1 MHLPTSIIRVSFA
14 VEHRSRTL
22 AFLTESSIRDRGRRR
37 AGFRPITESVKAQT
51 QPVYASYDIFLSH
64 AKLDSEIV
72 LGVYDFLVGAGYRVY
87 CDWISDPLADRS
99 EVTPAHAS
107 TIRSR
112 MKSSSTMLV
121 VDGPNAPQS
130 KWMCWEIGWFD
141 GHKQQVAV
149 LPILPRS
156 ADPYRGR
163 EFLGLYPYI
172 TIDALGNMRVN
183 RSVSRIT
190 GRFNEY
196 GASGA
201 DEFGF
206 STWKSTAIDL
216 RS

>member
-1 MHLPTSIIRVSFA
+1 M
-14 VEHRSRTL
+14 
-22 AFLTESSIRDRGRRR
+22 AFLTESTIRQRGRQR

-51 QPVYASYDIFLSH
+51 QPSYSTYDIFLSH

-72 LGVYDFLVGAGYRVY
+72 LGVYDFLVGGGYRVY

-107 TIRSR
+107 LIRSR
-112 MKSSSTMLV
+112 MNSSSTMLV
-121 VDGPNAPQS
+121 VDGPNAAQS
-130 KWMCWEIGWFD
+130 KWMCWEVGWFD
-141 GHKQQVAV
+141 GKKQQVAV
-149 LPILPRS
+149 LPVLPRA

-172 TIDALGNMRVN
+172 TIDALGDLRVN
-183 RSVSRIT
+183 RALSRST

-196 GASGA
+196 GASGL
-201 DEFGF
+201 DEYRF
-206 STWKSTAIDL
+206 STWKSSSIDL